1 MSERI
6 LPSAATPNGH
16 RPDVAG
22 VLERLRL
29 AEAKLARR
37 REQQTGMN
45 ATDRAA
51 MRHLLERVDTEDVTP
66 SMIVRALHL
75 SPASGTALID
85 RLVARGLVVVE
96 PHPHDR
102 RKKIVRPFDRNI
114 DPDHLDP
121 LTMQLRRLAS
131 GLPAS
136 EARIVASF
144 LEDVLATVTDTSK
157 VAAPAITAR

>member
-1 MSERI
+1 M
-6 LPSAATPNGH
+6 PSTAGINGQS
-16 RPDVAG
+16 PDVAG

-45 ATDRAA
+45 ETDRAA
-51 MRHLLERVDTEDVTP
+51 MRYLLERVDTEEVTP
-66 SMIVRALHL
+66 SMIVKALHL

-96 PHPHDR
+96 GHPHDR
-102 RKKIVRPFDRNI
+102 RKKIVQPFDRNI

-121 LTMQLRRLAS
+121 LTMKLRSLAS

-136 EARIVASF
+136 DARVVASF
-144 LEDVLATVTDTSK
+144 LEDVLAMVSETALPTS
-157 VAAPAITAR
+157 

>member
-1 MSERI
+1 MTEI
-6 LPSAATPNGH
+6 ATPSTATADG
-16 RPDVAG
+16 RGPDVAG
-22 VLERLRL
+22 LLERLRL

-45 ATDRAA
+45 ETDRAA
-51 MRHLLERVDTEDVTP
+51 MRYLLEQVETAEITP

-85 RLVARGLVVVE
+85 RLVGRGLVVVE
-96 PHPHDR
+96 AHPHDR

-114 DPDHLDP
+114 DPDRLDP
-121 LTMQLRRLAS
+121 LTMQLRSLAS

-136 EARIVASF
+136 DARIVAGF
-144 LEDVLATVTDTSK
+144 LEDVLAMVSET
-157 VAAPAITAR
+157 ALPAS

>member
-1 MSERI
+1 MTETAM
-6 LPSAATPNGH
+6 PSTATTDGD

-45 ATDRAA
+45 ETDRAA
-51 MRHLLERVDTEDVTP
+51 MRYLLERVDAAEITP

-96 PHPHDR
+96 GHPHDR
-102 RKKIVRPFDRNI
+102 RKKIVRPVDRNI

-121 LTMQLRRLAS
+121 LTMKLRGLAS
-131 GLPAS
+131 GLPARD
-136 EARIVASF
+136 ARVVASF
-144 LEDVLATVTDTSK
+144 LEDVLAMVSGTAS
-157 VAAPAITAR
+157 PAN

>member
-1 MSERI
+1 M
-6 LPSAATPNGH
+6 PSAGLDGGH

-22 VLERLRL
+22 ILERLRL

-45 ATDRAA
+45 ETDRAA
-51 MRHLLERVDTEDVTP
+51 MRYLLERVDTEEVTP

-96 PHPHDR
+96 AHAYDR
-102 RKKIVRPFDRNI
+102 RKKVIRPFDRNI

-121 LTMQLRRLAS
+121 LTMQLRGLAS
-131 GLPAS
+131 ELPAS
-136 EARIVASF
+136 DARVVAGF
-144 LEDVLATVTDTSK
+144 LEDVLALVSRT
-157 VAAPAITAR
+157 AIPAN

>member
-1 MSERI
+1 MTESA
-6 LPSAATPNGH
+6 LPSTAATEGR

-29 AEAKLARR
+29 AEARLARR

-45 ATDRAA
+45 ETDRAA
-51 MRHLLERVDTEDVTP
+51 MRYLLERVDSEEVTP
-66 SMIVRALHL
+66 SMIVKALHL

-96 PHPHDR
+96 PHAYDR
-102 RKKIVRPFDRNI
+102 RKKVIRPFDRNI

-121 LTMQLRRLAS
+121 LTMQLRSLAS
-131 GLPAS
+131 GLPPND
-136 EARIVASF
+136 ARVVASF
-144 LEDVLATVTDTSK
+144 LEDVLAMVSK
-157 VAAPAITAR
+157 TAIPAT

>member
-1 MSERI
+1 M
-6 LPSAATPNGH
+6 PSAGLDGGH

-22 VLERLRL
+22 ILERLRL

-45 ATDRAA
+45 ETDRAA
-51 MRHLLERVDTEDVTP
+51 MRYLLERVDTEEVTP

-96 PHPHDR
+96 AHAYDR
-102 RKKIVRPFDRNI
+102 RKKVIRPFDRNI

-121 LTMQLRRLAS
+121 LTMQLRSLAS
-131 GLPAS
+131 ELPAKD
-136 EARIVASF
+136 ARVVASF
-144 LEDVLATVTDTSK
+144 LEEVLAMVSET
-157 VAAPAITAR
+157 ALPAT

>member
-1 MSERI
+1 M
-6 LPSAATPNGH
+6 PSAGLDGGH

-22 VLERLRL
+22 ILERLRL

-45 ATDRAA
+45 ETDRAA
-51 MRHLLERVDTEDVTP
+51 MRYLLERVDTEEVTP

-96 PHPHDR
+96 AHAYDR
-102 RKKIVRPFDRNI
+102 RKKVIRPFDRNI
-114 DPDHLDP
+114 DPDHVDP
-121 LTMQLRRLAS
+121 LTMQLRSLAS
-131 GLPAS
+131 ELPAKD
-136 EARIVASF
+136 ARVVASF
-144 LEDVLATVTDTSK
+144 LEEVLAMVSET
-157 VAAPAITAR
+157 ALPAT

>member
-1 MSERI
+1 MTET
-6 LPSAATPNGH
+6 LMPSAGLDGGH

-22 VLERLRL
+22 ILERLRL

-37 REQQTGMN
+37 REQQNGMN
-45 ATDRAA
+45 ETDRAA
-51 MRHLLERVDTEDVTP
+51 MRYLLERVDTEEVTP

-96 PHPHDR
+96 AHAYDR
-102 RKKIVRPFDRNI
+102 RKKVIRPFDRSI

-121 LTMQLRRLAS
+121 LTMQLRSLAS
-131 GLPAS
+131 ELPAKD
-136 EARIVASF
+136 ARVVASF
-144 LEDVLATVTDTSK
+144 LEEVLAMVSET
-157 VAAPAITAR
+157 ALPAT

>member
-1 MSERI
+1 MADSTM
-6 LPSAATPNGH
+6 PSTQATDGH

-29 AEAKLARR
+29 AEVKLARR

-45 ATDRAA
+45 ETDRAA
-51 MRHLLERVDTEDVTP
+51 MRYLLERVDTRDVTP

-96 PHPHDR
+96 GHPHDR
-102 RKKIVRPFDRNI
+102 RKKLIRPFDRNI

-121 LTMQLRRLAS
+121 LTMQLRGLAS
-131 GLPAS
+131 ELPTD

-144 LEDVLATVTDTSK
+144 LEDVLAMVSET
-157 VAAPAITAR
+157 AIPAR

>member
-1 MSERI
+1 MTETAK
-6 LPSAATPNGH
+6 PSTPMTEG
-16 RPDVAG
+16 RGPDVAS
-22 VLERLRL
+22 VLERLRF

-45 ATDRAA
+45 ETDRAA
-51 MRHLLERVDTEDVTP
+51 MRYLLERDDAEEVAP

-96 PHPHDR
+96 GHPHDR
-102 RKKIVRPFDRNI
+102 RKKIVRPFDRDI

-121 LTMQLRRLAS
+121 LTMQLRSLAA

-136 EARIVASF
+136 DARIVARF
-144 LEDVLATVTDTSK
+144 LEDVLAMVS
-157 VAAPAITAR
+157 ASAIPAN

>member
-1 MSERI
+1 M
-6 LPSAATPNGH
+6 PSAGLDGGH

-22 VLERLRL
+22 ILERLRL

-37 REQQTGMN
+37 REQQNGMN
-45 ATDRAA
+45 ETDRAA
-51 MRHLLERVDTEDVTP
+51 MRYLLERVDTEEVTP

-96 PHPHDR
+96 AHAYDR
-102 RKKIVRPFDRNI
+102 RKKVIRPFDRNI

-121 LTMQLRRLAS
+121 LTMQLRSLAS
-131 GLPAS
+131 ELPAKD
-136 EARIVASF
+136 ARVVASF
-144 LEDVLATVTDTSK
+144 LEEVLAMVSET
-157 VAAPAITAR
+157 ALPAT